1 MSDSTCFLCK
11 VCNSNLPICEKVNK
25 NNKCKQ
31 CYRNI
36 KKEYR
41 EKNKTGI
48 QLQKQVYNM
57 INKDK
62 IKENKREYNMKKRNE
77 KYGYTEDK
85 IKEINEQWENLQA
98 GVKEFCM
105 KHNYPV
111 FYAKCVTV
119 IYQYVKR

>member
-1 MSDSTCFLCK
+1 MLQK
-11 VCNSNLPICEKVNK
+11 
-25 NNKCKQ
+25 
-31 CYRNI
+31 Y

-98 GVKEFCM
+98 DVKEFCM
-105 KHNYPV
+105 KHNHPPI
-111 FYAKCVTV
+111 
-119 IYQYVKR
+119 IYNKKLTPQKLYQFLNR